1 MRFRPLRA
9 YGFPGQRWNQQSQGA
24 IGLDPKPAEI
34 YHSALKVK
42 NPPSPS
48 PSSSNGQLDALR
60 THSLV
65 MNHFHELE
73 SAKMEMEELPLQHPS
88 PGSAFRHADPPHV
101 RSRTTRAFGAA
112 PGVLLSILSFIKPSF
127 IVPHSSEPRKLHLT
141 SYLDGL
147 RGVAALFVV
156 FAHYQAT
163 FFPYLGAGWHQK
175 GQREDGTE
183 KANNYI
189 VQFPIIRT
197 FYAARFMVSI
207 FFVISGYVLSQKSLG
222 EFAYP
227 FLYYDLVM

>member
-1 MRFRPLRA
+1 M
-9 YGFPGQRWNQQSQGA
+9 S
-24 IGLDPKPAEI
+24 
-34 YHSALKVK
+34 
-42 NPPSPS
+42 
-48 PSSSNGQLDALR
+48 
-60 THSLV
+60 
-65 MNHFHELE
+65 HFHELE

-88 PGSAFRHADPPHV
+88 PGSGLRHTNPPHV
-101 RSRTTRAFGAA
+101 RCRITKAFGAA
-112 PGVLLSILSFIKPSF
+112 PGVLLSILSFFKPSF
-127 IVPHSSEPRKLHLT
+127 LGPHSSEPRKLHPT

-175 GQREDGTE
+175 GQWEDGTE
-183 KANNYI
+183 KTNNYI

-222 EFAYP
+222 EFAYS
-227 FLYYDLVM
+227 FLFYDLPV